1 MNTVQWCLVGGLLW
15 VAGAGT
21 AWALCRASALDRR
34 RGGYTMPPAS
44 TGSWPEFDPETV
56 QSVPWTTTYGSEDMS
71 PYERAL
77 EDYYRRNPE

>member
-1 MNTVQWCLVGGLLW
+1 MNTVQWCLVGGAGWL
-15 VAGAGT
+15 VGAGT

-44 TGSWPEFDPETV
+44 TGSWPEFDL
-56 QSVPWTTTYGSEDMS
+56 GRALDGREDMS